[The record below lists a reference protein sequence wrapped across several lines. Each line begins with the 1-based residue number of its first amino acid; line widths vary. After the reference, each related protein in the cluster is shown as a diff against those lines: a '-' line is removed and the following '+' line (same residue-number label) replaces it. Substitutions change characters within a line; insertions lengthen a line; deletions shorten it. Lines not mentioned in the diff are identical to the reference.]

1 MGKDIRRKPL
11 IKGMIFDI
19 KRYAIHDGPGIRTTI
34 FFKGCPLRCPW
45 CHNPEGVKKEQ
56 EIMLWQDR
64 CTKCGDC
71 VPVCPYRAISIDRNL
86 SIDWGKCDLCGEC
99 IKVCHPKAI
108 EMVGREISVE
118 EVVREI
124 EKDIVFYDESGGGAT
139 FSGGEPFFQPKFL
152 EALLKECKKRYI
164 NTAVD
169 TSGYVSKEILSG
181 LSDYIDLFLYD
192 LKIMDSEKHSKYTG
206 VPNELILE
214 NLRELLKRGK
224 RVNVRLPLIPK
235 VNGDRKGIEKTG
247 EFLASLPNLK
257 GVNLL
262 PYHNTWVNKFKRLSR
277 EWKPYITPPLS
288 REKVEEVK
296 SRLEKYGLEIKIGG

>member
-1 MGKDIRRKPL
+1 
-11 IKGMIFDI
+11 MIFDI

-34 FFKGCPLRCPW
+34 FFKGCPLHCPW
-45 CHNPEGVKKEQ
+45 CHNPEGIKKEQ

-71 VPVCPYRAISIDRNL
+71 VPVCPHSAISIDREI

-108 EMVGREISVE
+108 EIVGREVTSE
-118 EVVREI
+118 EVMGEI
-124 EKDIVFYDESGGGAT
+124 EKDIIFYEESGGGVT

-169 TSGYVSKEILSG
+169 TSGYVSKEILLG
-181 LSDYIDLFLYD
+181 LSEYVDLFLYD
-192 LKIMDSEKHSKYTG
+192 LKIMDSKKHNKYTG

-224 RVNVRLPLIPK
+224 RVNVRLPLIPEL
-235 VNGDRKGIEKTG
+235 NDDRKNIEKTG

-277 EWKPYITPPLS
+277 EWKPYIISPPS

-296 SRLEKYGLEIKIGG
+296 SKLEKYGLEIKIGG